1 MNQSSSSSAMKPAS
15 ARLDIVGVVA
25 STVCL
30 VHCLATPLIVASLPL
45 VADERFEGALIILLA
60 AFASLSALLALA
72 RGRVQP
78 ALTCG
83 LGLALLVIGR
93 SLELPEGSPAER
105 LIVVA
110 AACLMIV
117 THLLSLVLARTGG
130 TTP

>member
-45 VADERFEGALIILLA
+45 VADERFEGGLIILLA

-72 RGRVQP
+72 RRRVQP
-78 ALTCG
+78 AITCG
-83 LGLALLVIGR
+83 LGLALLAVGR

-117 THLLSLVLARTGG
+117 THLLSLAPARTGG
-130 TTP
+130 TTG